1 MSAPLGPCL
10 PKDCEDIGLGAPPP
24 AAVDAS
30 SCGATLTRLGLGLG
44 IGFRLGFR
52 LGLGLGF
59 KLRGHLEQ
67 VRVRVRVR
75 VRVQAAGRP

>member
-1 MSAPLGPCL
+1 MS
-10 PKDCEDIGLGAPPP
+10 
-24 AAVDAS
+24 
-30 SCGATLTRLGLGLG
+30 R
-44 IGFRLGFR
+44 
-52 LGLGLGF
+52 LGLGF